1 FEIGHRI
8 DRARALAHFEMKL
21 RPVRV
26 ARHARKRD
34 LLTAPD
40 GIAALHLHLG
50 SVPVDR
56 HEAVLMPNEYRVA
69 ETFQPAP
76 RIGDDAVFG
85 RVHGGTLRHRDVYA
99 VIGPAI
105 GTTAETGNHTAAHR
119 PAQAVNTGCLRRQGS
134 HLLFGGFF
142 LSGRFRL
149 GLDRRRG

>member
-1 FEIGHRI
+1 ARGAYPLILPGTRSENAGREDSQPARGAARLFEIGHRI

-56 HEAVLMPNEYRVA
+56 HEAVLMPNENRVA
-69 ETFQPAP
+69 ETFQPVP
-76 RIGDDAVFG
+76 R
-85 RVHGGTLRHRDVYA
+85 
-99 VIGPAI
+99 
-105 GTTAETGNHTAAHR
+105 
-119 PAQAVNTGCLRRQGS
+119 
-134 HLLFGGFF
+134 
-142 LSGRFRL
+142 
-149 GLDRRRG
+149 